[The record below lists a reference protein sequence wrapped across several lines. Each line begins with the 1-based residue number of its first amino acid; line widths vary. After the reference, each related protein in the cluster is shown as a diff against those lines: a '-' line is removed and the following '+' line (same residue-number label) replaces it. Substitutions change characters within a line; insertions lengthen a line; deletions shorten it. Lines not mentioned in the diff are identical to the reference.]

1 MWNCHFLWAM
11 WAMVEK
17 NALRKPLAIVFWGI
31 QIPTNGLIK
40 ICLNPI
46 RGISYLEVDPPELK
60 KVGFLFSKRVRDLYQ
75 VYPTWWNWS
84 FFIHQ
89 VSHKSANP
97 YQNPPFSCVNPHF
110 PMVSPWFL
118 PIVSPAVAVSARA
131 PFGFADRFNGRGTK
145 AQLSQSPTD
154 APDVVRGRN

>member
-1 MWNCHFLWAM
+1 
-11 WAMVEK
+11 MVEK

-75 VYPTWWNWS
+75 VYPTW
-84 FFIHQ
+84 
-89 VSHKSANP
+89 
-97 YQNPPFSCVNPHF
+97 
-110 PMVSPWFL
+110 
-118 PIVSPAVAVSARA
+118 
-131 PFGFADRFNGRGTK
+131 
-145 AQLSQSPTD
+145 
-154 APDVVRGRN
+154 